1 MAAFSVQ
8 CSHCRQS
15 ASLLPQSLSNTVKC
29 PHCGKHILD
38 GHPVDADSKSLDKLV
53 YSPIPVIVVFWNDN
67 CAPCKAFKPIV
78 AKIAKERAGKLR
90 VVFVNVSKNMGL
102 SSKYRLRGV
111 PTTIA
116 FKKGRQQA
124 VLNSALRKNEFAKWL
139 SESLSI

>member
-8 CSHCRQS
+8 CPHCRQS
-15 ASLLPQSLSNTVKC
+15 ASLMPQSLSNTVRC
-29 PHCGKHILD
+29 PHCSKQVLD
-38 GHPVDADSKSLDKLV
+38 GQPIDADSKSLEKLIF
-53 YSPIPVIVVFWNDN
+53 SPVPVIVVFWNDN

-78 AKIAKERAGKLR
+78 TKLAKERVGKLR
-90 VVFVNVSKNMGL
+90 VVFVNLSKNIAL

-124 VLNSALRKNEFAKWL
+124 VLNTALRKNEFSKWL
-139 SESLSI
+139 SDLLSI